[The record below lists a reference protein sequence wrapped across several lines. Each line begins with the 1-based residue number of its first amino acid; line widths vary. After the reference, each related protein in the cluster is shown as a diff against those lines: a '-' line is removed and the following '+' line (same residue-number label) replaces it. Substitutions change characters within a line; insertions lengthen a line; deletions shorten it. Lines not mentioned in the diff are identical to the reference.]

1 MVRETATLTREDRL
15 QVDAELASR
24 LEGAGDRMVA
34 ALARK
39 LTYRLDPSAALRRSQ
54 KAENDRRVT
63 IRPAPDT
70 MSNVTGLLPVAQGVA
85 VYAALRQHAKA
96 LRAQGDPRTISQIM
110 ADTFYT
116 RLTGHERHLWRRDP
130 ARHERAHPAPRRP
143 RTRVCPGLRH
153 HPRLSGTPDRAPT
166 PIATGFAASTPLLPP
181 ASSLAWTAG
190 VAPSAASSAT

>member
-24 LEGAGDRMVA
+24 LEGAGDPMVA

-85 VYAALRQHAKA
+85 LRPCDFAIHC
-96 LRAQGDPRTISQIM
+96 
-110 ADTFYT
+110 
-116 RLTGHERHLWRRDP
+116 RDGLS
-130 ARHERAHPAPRRP
+130 ARP
-143 RTRVCPGLRH
+143 
-153 HPRLSGTPDRAPT
+153 
-166 PIATGFAASTPLLPP
+166 STLPSCSP
-181 ASSLAWTAG
+181 FVT
-190 VAPSAASSAT
+190 